1 MSYYLSYFGSQ
12 NQPVSVG
19 DHVLIEVNLNT
30 PFMGMT
36 TERLWAL
43 VNYINKDGTLT
54 VTIKTDPV
62 VLSAHLSKGKRIDIG
77 LENIATL
84 SEWQKNNL

>member
-1 MSYYLSYFGSQ
+1 MSYYLSYFGLQ

-36 TERLWAL
+36 TERL
-43 VNYINKDGTLT
+43 G
-54 VTIKTDPV
+54 
-62 VLSAHLSKGKRIDIG
+62 R
-77 LENIATL
+77 
-84 SEWQKNNL
+84 